1 MNLKVMSFVFFSE
14 KKNKKCRSFFRNLTE
29 ISWSLGSVRPLT
41 SGCCTRSV
49 GADARPRRFI
59 NNVTARV
66 QRWQSSTTQTRL
78 YKGGYLS
85 QSWNSS
91 GTYINDSKA
100 FLFRLQYNG
109 SSSPLKFPVSDAS
122 KAGYGKEDYGPA
134 FGSGNDIKT
143 FSGQINCSG
152 NAFNLN
158 GSLSS
163 LGVSYNLN
171 GQNARSVLNSSLNV
185 TDMEV
190 YLVIGKSF

>member
-1 MNLKVMSFVFFSE
+1 MQELLQKSHRDQLVTWISKASD
-14 KKNKKCRSFFRNLTE
+14 FRL
-29 ISWSLGSVRPLT
+29 
-41 SGCCTRSV
+41 
-49 GADARPRRFI
+49 
-59 NNVTARV
+59 
-66 QRWQSSTTQTRL
+66 L
-78 YKGGYLS
+78 YKISRDGCSATTFHQQCDGQGATVTVLYNKLNTIYGGYLS

-100 FLFRLQYNG
+100 FLFRLQFNS

-134 FGSGNDIKT
+134 FGSGNDIKN

-152 NAFNLN
+152 NAFKLN

-163 LGVSYNLN
+163 LGSSYNLN
-171 GQNARSVLNSSLNV
+171 GQTCGSITNNSLNV

>member
-1 MNLKVMSFVFFSE
+1 MQELLQKSHRDQLVTWIGKASD
-14 KKNKKCRSFFRNLTE
+14 FRL
-29 ISWSLGSVRPLT
+29 
-41 SGCCTRSV
+41 
-49 GADARPRRFI
+49 
-59 NNVTARV
+59 
-66 QRWQSSTTQTRL
+66 L
-78 YKGGYLS
+78 YKISRDGCSATTFHQQCDGQGATVTVLYNKLNTIYGGYLS

-91 GTYINDSKA
+91 GTYINYSKA
-100 FLFRLQYNG
+100 FLFRLKYNG

-171 GQNARSVLNSSLNV
+171 GQNARSVINSSLIV

>member
-1 MNLKVMSFVFFSE
+1 MSFVFFSE
-14 KKNKKCRSFFRNLTE
+14 NKNKKCRSFFRNLTE

-49 GADARPRRFI
+49 GTDARPRRFI

-66 QRWQSSTTQTRL
+66 QRWQSSTTNMTQYTGAICHR
-78 YKGGYLS
+78 
-85 QSWNSS
+85 
-91 GTYINDSKA
+91 GTYINYSKA
-100 FLFRLQYNG
+100 FLFRLKYNG
-109 SSSPLKFPVSDAS
+109 SSSPLKFQVSDAS

-171 GQNARSVLNSSLNV
+171 GQNARSVINSSLIV

>member
-1 MNLKVMSFVFFSE
+1 MYFFR
-14 KKNKKCRSFFRNLTE
+14 KANKKCRSFFRNLTE
-29 ISWSLGSVRPLT
+29 IGWSLGSVRPLT

-49 GADARPRRFI
+49 GTDARPRRFI
-59 NNVTARV
+59 NNVTVRV
-66 QRWQSSTTQTRL
+66 QRWQSSTTNLTQYTGAICHRA
-78 YKGGYLS
+78 
-85 QSWNSS
+85 
-91 GTYINDSKA
+91 GTLVVHTAY
-100 FLFRLQYNG
+100 RLQFNG

-122 KAGYGKEDYGPA
+122 KAGYGQEDYGPA

-152 NAFNLN
+152 NAFKLN

-163 LGVSYNLN
+163 LGSSYNLN
-171 GQNARSVLNSSLNV
+171 GQTCGSITNNNLNV